1 MAQPPKD
8 VRTIVREGI
17 VGLKDQIEDGF
28 RNLKADLDIQ
38 LEQDRRSERDP
49 RDLAAQVTH
58 LEEELQQ
65 CRDEKRKERNRTDPV
80 SEAQIQS
87 LQDQI
92 QILKD
97 RAKNKG
103 NWTTESA
110 PNVRLL
116 QAKNVSL
123 EDQVRR
129 LQDQLHN
136 AGNADTVRVRQL
148 EADKSHLE
156 LETQR
161 LTAEVDALRASSSS
175 TAAAENQKLEELVRR
190 LQRELRIL
198 KDANKNQAAG
208 VIRRIIEEEQNLPL
222 DPVLARDYFNLVGE
236 TLKLQRKYYP
246 AGSDVRPVIAADA
259 SEFQKEY
266 FGQWTMGFTEWQLN
280 YRTRQVIFFTL
291 VCDAIINSFYFDTD
305 DTPQGGM
312 ERLLALLEAEFTK
325 AKGE

>member
-1 MAQPPKD
+1 MAQPPKA

-38 LEQDRRSERDP
+38 LEQDRRSGRDP

-65 CRDEKRKERNRTDPV
+65 CRDEKRKERNRADPV

-87 LQDQI
+87 LQEQI
-92 QILKD
+92 QKLKD

-103 NWTTESA
+103 NWTSNSA

-116 QAKNVSL
+116 QAKNASL

-175 TAAAENQKLEELVRR
+175 TPAAENQKLEELIRR
-190 LQRELRIL
+190 LQRELRRL
-198 KDANKNQAAG
+198 KDASKNQAAG
-208 VIRRIIEEEQNLPL
+208 VLRRIMEEEQNLPL
-222 DPVLARDYFNLVGE
+222 DSVLARDYFNLVGE
-236 TLKLQRKYYP
+236 TLKIQRKYYP
-246 AGSDVRPVIAADA
+246 ADSNVRPVIAADA
-259 SEFQKEY
+259 TEFQKEC
-266 FGQWTMGFTEWQLN
+266 FGQWTMGLTERQLN
-280 YRTRQVIFFTL
+280 YRTRQVIFTL
-291 VCDAIINSFYFDTD
+291 VCDAIINSFCFDTD

-325 AKGE
+325 VKGE